1 VTVGSSGSEL
11 VAIRQTGRCRQD
23 DNDVNDNELLGS
35 VLALALVVLALCH
48 SRNQNRKE
56 HTVLN
61 IQQFATA
68 HDLKT
73 RNEDGVKIIPG
84 IDESHIYQYDDTHF
98 GLMYMDSL
106 EKNHATYRK
115 QCLAL
120 GMEIHQDGDTE
131 FAATFDPKNEK
142 QAKQAIQV
150 AGCRF
155 PGHRESTAPKKFV
168 NCMALERG
176 TFSNLASESLG

>member
-1 VTVGSSGSEL
+1 MSKKKRLSRSKAEAQ
-11 VAIRQTGRCRQD
+11 AIEETIRYMEMFLNPDHPAQSPGTACNRAA
-23 DNDVNDNELLGS
+23 LLLWRTRTERS
-35 VLALALVVLALCH
+35 
-48 SRNQNRKE
+48 
-56 HTVLN
+56 TFLN

-98 GLMYMDSL
+98 GVVYMDSL

-142 QAKQAIQV
+142 QAKQAIRV

-155 PGHRESTAPKKFV
+155 PGRRIRETTKKFV

-176 TFSNLASESLG
+176 TSSNFASENLG

>member
-1 VTVGSSGSEL
+1 M
-11 VAIRQTGRCRQD
+11 
-23 DNDVNDNELLGS
+23 
-35 VLALALVVLALCH
+35 
-48 SRNQNRKE
+48 
-56 HTVLN
+56 N

-68 HDLKT
+68 HDLKA

-84 IDESHIYQYDDTHF
+84 IDESHIYQQDDTHF
-98 GLMYMDSL
+98 GVMYMDSL
-106 EKNHATYRK
+106 GKDHSIHRK
-115 QCLAL
+115 QCAAL

-142 QAKQAIQV
+142 QAKQAIRV

-155 PGHRESTAPKKFV
+155 PGRRKSTTPKKIV

-176 TFSNLASESLG
+176 TSENFASESLG